1 MAGMPHRRRVEKR
14 AALVEGDGSIQRL
27 EVSAAAFVLIAPAQ
41 RHHARQEGAVSM
53 DGLVRQAGSRVI
65 MYAQPAVYPKLR
77 RVANRAREAFGRQT
91 RHARKRAGIEP
102 AERIRQIVQ
111 RDVAICIGHREGGR
125 QAGGDLLG
133 GLVAHGFAFVR
144 RKQRSSRGVH

>member
-1 MAGMPHRRRVEKR
+1 
-14 AALVEGDGSIQRL
+14 
-27 EVSAAAFVLIAPAQ
+27 
-41 RHHARQEGAVSM
+41 M

-65 MYAQPAVYPKLR
+65 MYAQPAVDPKLR

-111 RDVAICIGHREGGR
+111 RDVTICIGHREGGR